1 MSFVI
6 ATPEMLTT
14 AATDLAK
21 IGSTI
26 TAANTAAAAVA
37 KVLPA
42 SADEVSVAVAALFGT
57 HAQEYQ
63 TVSAQV
69 ATFHD
74 RFVDSALPSGAL
86 HGRLEF
92 IRQVDRRLVHIRM
105 VLPVA
110 PYILL
115 RHQLVGVAANPDR
128 IYGEG
133 MTDQSYAVDI
143 AHPPAALLRLVNP
156 ILRSLLHTPLAG
168 PLRTQLM
175 VVSFTGRKTG
185 RHFSIPLSAH
195 VIDNDLYALTEAGWK
210 HNFSDGAAAQV
221 VYDGKTTA
229 MRGELIRDRAVVSEL
244 FLRAA
249 QAYGVKR
256 GQRMLGLSFRDRRIP
271 TLEEF
276 AEAVDRLKLVAI
288 RLTPAD
294 NS

>member
-1 MSFVI
+1 
-6 ATPEMLTT
+6 
-14 AATDLAK
+14 
-21 IGSTI
+21 
-26 TAANTAAAAVA
+26 
-37 KVLPA
+37 
-42 SADEVSVAVAALFGT
+42 
-57 HAQEYQ
+57 
-63 TVSAQV
+63 
-69 ATFHD
+69 
-74 RFVDSALPSGAL
+74 
-86 HGRLEF
+86 
-92 IRQVDRRLVHIRM
+92 M

-195 VIDNDLYALTEAGWK
+195 VIDNDFYALTEAGWK

-249 QAYGVKR
+249 QAYSVKR